1 MQGLEATIEKLSTCF
16 LGLNDKIL
24 RHLGKVEDAV
34 LAEEIRDSMKE
45 FKGII
50 EKGDVEEVEE
60 DASRVMN
67 GQLVHRPPSTISKS
81 GNNNINDNG
90 IPTPPDT
97 GLATITQLPYNTM
110 PSSQLQLQTAS
121 PPQGQTGSTI
131 FSGPAFYGLTLQ
143 TLPLHPSTP
152 SSSAESLA
160 HRIYTTTIAKA
171 FALLQT
177 HSDDDPIF
185 RRVFAIYFTA
195 FPEAQVRGEVTRMMM
210 SRDDWNPYFRP
221 RATEQ
226 GWWSALQVAVF
237 ICSRNWVFDKAGD
250 KVCLGREGRGGVEVA
265 VEEFLDGEF

>member
-1 MQGLEATIEKLSTCF
+1 MPPRKYKPKPPISALDEAAAQHRRAQSCKAQRAYRQRKEDTIATLSKQMQGLEATIERLSTCF

-34 LAEEIRDSMKE
+34 
-45 FKGII
+45 
-50 EKGDVEEVEE
+50 
-60 DASRVMN
+60 
-67 GQLVHRPPSTISKS
+67 
-81 GNNNINDNG
+81 
-90 IPTPPDT
+90 
-97 GLATITQLPYNTM
+97 
-110 PSSQLQLQTAS
+110 
-121 PPQGQTGSTI
+121 TI
-131 FSGPAFYGLTLQ
+131 FSGPAFYGLTPQ

-195 FPEAQVRGEVTRMMM
+195 FPEAQVRGEVARMMM
-210 SRDDWNPYFRP
+210 SRDDWNPYYRP
-221 RATEQ
+221 RGTEQ
-226 GWWSALQVAVF
+226 GWWSALQVATF

-265 VEEFLDGEF
+265 VEEFLDEVLVDARCDWDLWCGHG